1 VYSIVCFLGV
11 LVWHS
16 LRHWAYGFSYRRG
29 VVSLRDAALTKQ
41 RRGWRRKVDV
51 ALMVEVRQ

>member
-1 VYSIVCFLGV
+1 M